1 MARAERD
8 SAWILVSNW
17 FLKCYVDLFLGFV
30 KVGVCDIIWGPRKTY
45 IYIYIYVGSM
55 KANLTSFKSDG
66 DLQGRQL
73 GSGVFKVKR
82 LSQWVEVGTE
92 GVACVGLWWLVKIW
106 RWTMVMPTLLSQSWG
121 WRTLRLGLQVLPW
134 L

>member
-1 MARAERD
+1 MTSYED
-8 SAWILVSNW
+8 QGKHI
-17 FLKCYVDLFLGFV
+17 
-30 KVGVCDIIWGPRKTY
+30 Y
-45 IYIYIYVGSM
+45 IYIYIGSM

-92 GVACVGLWWLVKIW
+92 GVACVGL
-106 RWTMVMPTLLSQSWG
+106 
-121 WRTLRLGLQVLPW
+121 
-134 L
+134 